1 MSKLNKRMVMRRI
14 VSKSI
19 HKIIT
24 VCTIATLMTTLAT
37 TANSNEQPENK
48 VIENTEVEEDRE
60 RTLVAGASAILSE
73 ALSLDEVEVVENE
86 IVVVTSAPDVSND
99 YSTDIETENES
110 DEDNDVQEEETEVEI
125 VNNESTTEENIENEE
140 NIIDEEEEET
150 IIEEE
155 EEIITTISEYWPVT
169 EDQLT
174 AYFGYVPEEWE
185 LAYWEATVMAECGWE
200 PDEGIKAVADCIGY
214 IRTNTDDRF
223 PDTIYGVI
231 TQKNQFSTWSNG
243 SIDKWLGDVCDNVHT
258 ICVNQI
264 QNGAS
269 YNAAFFTAG
278 GYNKY
283 CVPGFV
289 IGNHYFGY

>member
-19 HKIIT
+19 RKIIT

-37 TANSNEQPENK
+37 TANSNEQPE
-48 VIENTEVEEDRE
+48 VIENTEVEEVGE
-60 RTLVAGASAILSE
+60 RTLVAGSSAILSE
-73 ALSLDEVEVVENE
+73 ALSLDEAEVVENE
-86 IVVVTSAPDVSND
+86 IILVTSAPDVSN
-99 YSTDIETENES
+99 STDIKTENES
-110 DEDNDVQEEETEVEI
+110 EEEIDVQEEEETEI
-125 VNNESTTEENIENEE
+125 DNDESTTEENIENKE
-140 NIIDEEEEET
+140 NIIDEEIDVQEEEV
-150 IIEEE
+150 
-155 EEIITTISEYWPVT
+155 ITTISEYWPVT

-174 AYFGYVPEEWE
+174 AYFGYAPEEWE

-243 SIDKWLGDVCDNVHT
+243 AIDKWLGDVCDNVHT

-278 GYNKY
+278 GYNRY
-283 CVPGFV
+283 CIPGFV